1 MSEAA
6 PIDRDAQMLARL
18 AELDLSAAEHV
29 HGRLVATEET
39 AQIDVLGRTYQRIAR
54 SLRQTL
60 ALKAKLAK
68 EQRLATSPFLQKAI
82 SPSSIQDFRTD
93 ERIMDIQD
101 AAERIAGAAV
111 PGDPEGRET
120 LLERFDRELDDWTL
134 EDDFTE
140 ADLDSQV
147 RRACRVMGLPEELA
161 ADWRSLP
168 RPDDPFEDDDDDL
181 AAVPNP
187 AAPDP
192 SSSDPPPPW
201 SNSA

>member
-68 EQRLATSPFLQKAI
+68 EQRLATSPFLQKQFT
-82 SPSSIQDFRTD
+82 PSSIQDFRTD

-192 SSSDPPPPW
+192 SSSDPPPW

>member
-18 AELDLSAAEHV
+18 AELDLSAAEHA
-29 HGRLVATEET
+29 HARLVATDET
-39 AQIDVLGRTYQRIAR
+39 AQIDVLGRTYQRMAR

-68 EQRLATSPFLQKAI
+68 EQRLATSPFLQNAM

-181 AAVPNP
+181 ADVPNP
-187 AAPDP
+187 PAPDP